1 VALFTSYVSKPK
13 SQIGCAQACL
23 ALGLLALFV
32 TPCVA
37 QESGRAMPL
46 STPLVVA
53 PTPVPVPVPVP
64 VSVSGAASPRVDGV
78 SADMLAKDMADLK
91 AMLSGRWDNELQTFF
106 EPELGVAVAARH
118 DRLHTIVRP
127 LDGGGFGANA
137 FYVEYR
143 QGGEA
148 GTIVRQRIWTLS
160 IDAPLAAIRL
170 ATFAPKD
177 GKPFE
182 GAWRDPAKL
191 AIMVPADFVAVAGC
205 DLIWRRRADGFSGET
220 RPGACKLVTTGA
232 AERVLNVSE
241 RHDLSANVWDVR
253 DIGVDERGL
262 RVFGSADNAPTRLRR
277 ASPFMCWAGARAGT
291 ETVTQ
296 SDLALHDQGGLATAR
311 LAGAMPNIVSVRLRN
326 VDWPIGQNRPSLTL
340 YLMTGTSSEAKA
352 YAWSEPDSKRI
363 ALDLGGTQVSCTRDE
378 RALWR

>member
-1 VALFTSYVSKPK
+1 VAARNI
-13 SQIGCAQACL
+13 QISPPL
-23 ALGLLALFV
+23 SRRILGVTCLFV
-32 TPCVA
+32 GVA
-37 QESGRAMPL
+37 AFGLRSSNAQDAPRAMPL
-46 STPLVVA
+46 STPVIAA
-53 PTPVPVPVPVP
+53 PTPVPVPANATTP
-64 VSVSGAASPRVDGV
+64 GRVDPV

-91 AMLSGRWDNELQTFF
+91 AMLMGRWDNELQAFF
-106 EPELGVAVAARH
+106 EPELGVPVGARH

-127 LDGGGFGANA
+127 LEGGGFGANA

-148 GTIVRQRIWTLS
+148 GTIVRQRVWTLS
-160 IDAPLAAIRL
+160 VDGSLAAIRM
-170 ATFAPKD
+170 ATFAPTD
-177 GKPFE
+177 GKPLE

-191 AIMVPADFVAVAGC
+191 SAMMPADFVAVAGC
-205 DLIWRRRADGFSGET
+205 DLLWRRRADGFSGET

-232 AERVLNVSE
+232 AERVLSVSE
-241 RHDLSANVWDVR
+241 RHDLSASVWDVR
-253 DIGVDERGL
+253 DIGVDERGA

-277 ASPFMCWAGARAGT
+277 AAPFMCWAGARAGA

-296 SDLALHDQGGLATAR
+296 SDLVLHDQGGFATAR
-311 LAGAMPNIVSVRLRN
+311 LAGATPNVVSVRLRN

-340 YLMTGTSSEAKA
+340 YLMTGTSTEAKA

-363 ALDLGGTQVSCTRDE
+363 ALDMGGTQVSCTRDE